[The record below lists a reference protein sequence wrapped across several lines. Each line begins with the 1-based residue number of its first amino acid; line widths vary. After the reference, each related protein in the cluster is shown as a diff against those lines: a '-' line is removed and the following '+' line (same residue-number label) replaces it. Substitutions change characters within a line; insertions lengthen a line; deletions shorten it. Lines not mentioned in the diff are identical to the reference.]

1 MRQPAKCSAPT
12 TSSWT
17 ELLHIHGA
25 QPNGA
30 HRNGFPGAV
39 DHPTFGYRPEI
50 DGMRA
55 LAVVPVVLFHAGFGA
70 FSGGFIGVDVF
81 FVISG
86 YLITSIILQEMHAGR
101 FTIAGFYERRAR
113 RILPALFLV
122 MLACLPFAW
131 LWMTPH
137 DLKGFAQSV
146 VAATLF
152 VPNVY
157 FFRKSGYFDIDAA
170 DAPLLHT
177 WSLGVEEQFYILF
190 PLFVLLCWRRG
201 TQTLTLLL
209 MVVAA
214 ASLCLS
220 QWASYTHPLGNFF
233 LAPTR
238 AWELSLG
245 ALMAIASLDKLPGQR
260 LGVTARTILSS
271 VGICLVV
278 VPIFVYD
285 ATTRYPGFHALAPT
299 LGTAL
304 LIAYAHGA
312 GPVTRWL
319 ASKWVVGMGLI
330 SYTVYLWHQP
340 LFALARLHTAS
351 RPTPLLLGALA
362 LLSVLLGYLTWRFVE
377 NAARNRR
384 RFSRRKVFVAALLA
398 SLFFIGVGLAGD
410 FAEGFPGRL
419 TPGQQAIMAFA
430 EDPENHVAGF
440 PGKDCFLKPE
450 QYGNAFG
457 DCTEGP
463 AVPTESVLLWG
474 DSHAAHLYS
483 AVHVHLAGDSQLTTL
498 TAGACPPLLDY
509 GRPSCRAVNETILAR
524 IARQRPDRVILAAV
538 WGNYDWQLL
547 GRTLEALKQL
557 GIRRI
562 EVVGPMPQWLPS
574 LPIVLIRN
582 GATMAETPL
591 RAIRGTDPRVAR
603 IDGEMKVFV
612 EQRGARYLSPY
623 SILCNADGCLTRIGE
638 RPESMLQWDAS
649 HLTLAGSDYVVGRL
663 W

>member
-1 MRQPAKCSAPT
+1 MTRSEP
-12 TSSWT
+12 
-17 ELLHIHGA
+17 
-25 QPNGA
+25 A
-30 HRNGFPGAV
+30 HRA
-39 DHPTFGYRPEI
+39 TIRYRPEI

-55 LAVVPVVLFHAGFGA
+55 LAVIPVVLFHTGFGA

-86 YLITSIILQEMHAGR
+86 YLITTIILQEMHAGR
-101 FTIAGFYERRAR
+101 FTITGFYERRAR

-131 LWMTPH
+131 LLMTPH
-137 DLKGFAQSV
+137 DLKRFAQSV

-157 FFRKSGYFDIDAA
+157 FLRKSGYFEPDAE

-190 PLFVLLCWRRG
+190 PLLLLLCWRWG
-201 TQTLTLLL
+201 TKTLTLLL
-209 MVVAA
+209 IVAA
-214 ASLCLS
+214 SASLLLS
-220 QWASYTHPLGNFF
+220 EWASYTHPLGNFL
-233 LAPTR
+233 LAPPR

-245 ALMAIASLDKLPGQR
+245 ALIAIASLDGPPGPR
-260 LGVTARTILSS
+260 LGVAVRTILSGI
-271 VGICLVV
+271 GICLIVA
-278 VPIFVYD
+278 PIFIYD

-304 LIAYAHGA
+304 VIAFAHDED
-312 GPVTRWL
+312 PVTRLL
-319 ASKWVVGMGLI
+319 ASKWVVAMGLI

-340 LFALARLHTAS
+340 LFAFARIHSAS

-362 LLSVLLGYLTWRFVE
+362 LLSVVLGYLTWRFVE
-377 NAARNRR
+377 SAARDRH
-384 RFSRRKVFVAALLA
+384 RFSRRKVIVAALAA
-398 SLFFIGVGLAGD
+398 SLFFIAVGLAGD
-410 FAEGFPGRL
+410 FADGFPRRL

-430 EDPENHVAGF
+430 DDPKNHVAGF
-440 PGKDCFLKPE
+440 PGSDCFLKPE
-450 QYGNAFG
+450 QYGSAFG
-457 DCTEGP
+457 DCTEGT

-483 AVHVHLAGDSQLTTL
+483 ALHSHLAGNSQLTTL

-509 GRPSCRAVNETILAR
+509 GRPSCRSVNATILAR
-524 IARQRPDRVILAAV
+524 VARQRPDRVILAAV
-538 WGNYDWQLL
+538 WGNHDWQLL
-547 GRTLEALKQL
+547 GPTLQALQQL

-574 LPIVLIRN
+574 LPIVLTRS

-591 RAIRGTDPRVAR
+591 RAIHGTDPRVAR
-603 IDGEMKVFV
+603 LDGEMKVFV
-612 EQRGARYLSPY
+612 EQRGAHYLSPY
-623 SILCNADGCLTRIGE
+623 SILCNADGCMTRIGD

-649 HLTLAGSDYVVGRL
+649 HLTLAGTDYLVTRL

>member
-209 MVVAA
+209 TVLAA

-509 GRPSCRAVNETILAR
+509 GRQI
-524 IARQRPDRVILAAV
+524 
-538 WGNYDWQLL
+538 
-547 GRTLEALKQL
+547 GR
-557 GIRRI
+557 
-562 EVVGPMPQWLPS
+562 
-574 LPIVLIRN
+574 
-582 GATMAETPL
+582 
-591 RAIRGTDPRVAR
+591 
-603 IDGEMKVFV
+603 
-612 EQRGARYLSPY
+612 
-623 SILCNADGCLTRIGE
+623 
-638 RPESMLQWDAS
+638 
-649 HLTLAGSDYVVGRL
+649 
-663 W
+663 